1 MSLEMFP
8 IIESFKHV
16 KRFSDKA
23 TQKLQILACV
33 SCCISIEKINS
44 MTKTFL
50 NSQFNH
56 CPRVYSKFC
65 ELLIK
70 IKNLVLITFMKNT
83 IL

>member
-1 MSLEMFP
+1 MSLEIFP
-8 IIESFKHV
+8 IKESFKHV
-16 KRFSDKA
+16 NRFSGKA

-56 CPRVYSKFC
+56 CPRV
-65 ELLIK
+65 
-70 IKNLVLITFMKNT
+70 
-83 IL
+83 

>member
-1 MSLEMFP
+1 MSLEIFP
-8 IIESFKHV
+8 IKESFKHV
-16 KRFSDKA
+16 NRFSGKA
-23 TQKLQILACV
+23 TQKFQILACV

-56 CPRVYSKFC
+56 CPRVYCKFC